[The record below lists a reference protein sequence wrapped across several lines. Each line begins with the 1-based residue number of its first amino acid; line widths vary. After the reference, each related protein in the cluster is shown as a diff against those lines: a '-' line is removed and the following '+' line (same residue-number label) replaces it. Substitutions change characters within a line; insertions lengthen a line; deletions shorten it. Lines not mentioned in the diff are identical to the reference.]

1 MWLKTKFTTLYDPLK
16 QQFLPWML
24 ISIILAASSS
34 FLFTNNPLNNEIN
47 SSLSMCQKIA
57 LDICVALFASFSIY
71 FTNAN
76 IPSPIVRGI
85 LLCVI
90 VISAVLSHSLTFPYA
105 LFVIFVFFHIFLFS
119 LTMPLIYIGD
129 FKQEINKRDKKM
141 KKLIDDKKQDNEGVK
156 LS

>member
-1 MWLKTKFTTLYDPLK
+1 
-16 QQFLPWML
+16 
-24 ISIILAASSS
+24 
-34 FLFTNNPLNNEIN
+34 
-47 SSLSMCQKIA
+47 MCQKIA